1 MTKTM
6 VVIAGPT
13 GVGKTK
19 TGIDL
24 ARAFNSEIISAD
36 SRQIY
41 KEIPIGTAAPSMEER
56 SGVTHHLIATRSI
69 FDYYSSFEFEQEAMA
84 LSEELFNTHD
94 VLFMVGG
101 SMMYIDAFCHGID
114 ALPTIDPQLRQD
126 LMLQLQEDGIEAL
139 RLQLKQLDP
148 VFYGQ
153 VDLKNPKRV
162 IHALEICLMTGKP
175 YSTLRTNP
183 KKKRPFNIIRIG
195 LLRERPELYARIN
208 QRVLEM
214 MEQGLE
220 QEALALLD
228 HKHLNALNT
237 VGFKELFACFNG
249 EYDME
254 RAIELIQ
261 RNSRHY
267 AKKQLSWFNRNPDIQ
282 WFHPSASL
290 EMLQLIEQERGFQPN
305 KYL

>member
-19 TGIDL
+19 TGIEL
-24 ARAFNSEIISAD
+24 ARAYKSEIISAD

-41 KEIPIGTAAPSMEER
+41 QEIPIGTAAPSQEER
-56 SGVTHHLIATRSI
+56 AGVPHHLVATRSV
-69 FDYYSSFEFEQEAMA
+69 FDYYNAFEFEQDA
-84 LSEELFNTHD
+84 LALTDALFQKQD

-114 ALPTIDPQLRQD
+114 ELPNIDPQLRQD
-126 LMLQLQEDGIEAL
+126 LMTQLENDGLEAI

-148 VFYGQ
+148 VFYQQ

-175 YSTLRTNP
+175 YSLLRTNP
-183 KKKRPFNIIRIG
+183 KKERPFKIIRIG
-195 LLRERPELYARIN
+195 LNRDRSELYERIN
-208 QRVLEM
+208 QRVVEM

-220 QEALALLD
+220 QEAHALFD
-228 HKHLNALNT
+228 YQQLNALNT
-237 VGFKELFACFNG
+237 VGFKELFAFFQG
-249 EYDME
+249 EYDRE

-267 AKKQLSWFNRNPDIQ
+267 AKKQLSWFNRNPEIH
-282 WFHPSASL
+282 WFHPSDTQ
-290 EMLQLIEQERGFQPN
+290 EMLQLIEQESGWRGD

>member
-19 TGIDL
+19 TGIEL
-24 ARAFNSEIISAD
+24 AKAFKSEIISAD

-41 KEIPIGTAAPSMEER
+41 KEIPIGTAAPSIDER
-56 SGVTHHLIATRSI
+56 NGVPHHLVGTRSI
-69 FDYYSSFEFEQEAMA
+69 FDYYSAFEFEQDALALAEA
-84 LSEELFNTHD
+84 LFLKHD
-94 VLFMVGG
+94 WLFMVGG

-114 ALPTIDPQLRQD
+114 ELPTIDPKLRQD
-126 LMLQLQEDGIEAL
+126 LMAQLENDGIEAI

-148 VFYGQ
+148 EFYGQ

-175 YSTLRTNP
+175 YSMLRTSP
-183 KKKRPFNIIRIG
+183 KKVRPFNIVRIG
-195 LLRERPELYARIN
+195 LNRDRSELYERIN
-208 QRVLEM
+208 QRVMGM

-220 QEALALLD
+220 QEARALHD
-228 HKHLNALNT
+228 FQNLNALNT

-249 EYDME
+249 EYNIE
-254 RAIELIQ
+254 RSIELIQ

-267 AKKQLSWFNRNPDIQ
+267 AKKQLSWFNRNQEIR
-282 WFHPSASL
+282 WFHPSATQ
-290 EMLQLIEQERGFQPN
+290 EMLQLIEKESGCQAD

>member
-19 TGIDL
+19 TGIEL
-24 ARAFNSEIISAD
+24 ARAFRSEIISAD

-41 KEIPIGTAAPSMEER
+41 KEIPIGTAAPSTEER
-56 SGVTHHLIATRSI
+56 AGVPHHLIASHSI
-69 FDYYSSFEFEQEAMA
+69 FDYYSAFEFEQEALA
-84 LSEELFNTHD
+84 LTEELFQKQD

-114 ALPTIDPQLRQD
+114 ELPTIDPQLRQD
-126 LMLQLQEDGIEAL
+126 LMTQLDSDGIEAL

-148 VFYGQ
+148 VFYTQ

-162 IHALEICLMTGKP
+162 IHALEICLMTGQP

-183 KKKRPFNIIRIG
+183 KKERPFKIIRIG
-195 LLRERPELYARIN
+195 LNRDRPELYARIN

-220 QEALALLD
+220 QEARSLLNN
-228 HKHLNALNT
+228 KHLNALNT

-254 RAIELIQ
+254 KAIELIQ

-267 AKKQLSWFNRNPDIQ
+267 AKKQLSWFNRNPEIH
-282 WFHPSASL
+282 WFHPSATKA
-290 EMLQLIEQERGFQPN
+290 MFQLIEQESGFHADEN
-305 KYL
+305 L